1 MTPAGI
7 PLRYVAD
14 AKQRI
19 ELYRKLAEVMDEEDV
34 NKLKGELR
42 DRFGPLPVAVELLLQ
57 VSVLKVLASQRDIS
71 VIESKE
77 DKLMLTRRGDFV
89 MVGGRFPR
97 LEKKE
102 ARARLNEIRRLLL
115 LIH

>member
-42 DRFGPLPVAVELLLQ
+42 DRFGPLPTAVELLLQ

-71 VIESKE
+71 VIETSASGTGTSRGRRRSVGSPT
-77 DKLMLTRRGDFV
+77 LM
-89 MVGGRFPR
+89 
-97 LEKKE
+97 K
-102 ARARLNEIRRLLL
+102 
-115 LIH
+115 

>member
-1 MTPAGI
+1 M
-7 PLRYVAD
+7 
-14 AKQRI
+14 
-19 ELYRKLAEVMDEEDV
+19 
-34 NKLKGELR
+34 
-42 DRFGPLPVAVELLLQ
+42 
-57 VSVLKVLASQRDIS
+57 